1 MADKDKLWVLEA
13 REKKTDNLI
22 NRWEPMSEKR
32 ANALKLLLVMGDIK
46 EGVYLQVVPDREEKD
61 DG

>member
-1 MADKDKLWVLEA
+1 
-13 REKKTDNLI
+13 
-22 NRWEPMSEKR
+22 MSEKR